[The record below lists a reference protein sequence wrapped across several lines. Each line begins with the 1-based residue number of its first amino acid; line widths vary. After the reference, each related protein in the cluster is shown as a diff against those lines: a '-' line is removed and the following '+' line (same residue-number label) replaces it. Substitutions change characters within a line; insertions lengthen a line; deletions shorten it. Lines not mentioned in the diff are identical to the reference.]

1 MDTVR
6 TRFAPSPTGYMHL
19 GNLRSALYTY
29 LYAKANGGKFIL
41 RIEDTD
47 QSRYVPGAVD
57 VIYRTLKSIGMQWD
71 EGPDIG
77 GDYGPYVQSERK
89 SLYLPYAQE
98 LVKKGKAYY
107 CFCTE
112 EELSARREAAAQRG
126 ETFKYDKHCLH
137 LSPEEVQRR
146 LDAGEPYVIR
156 QNVPESGEASFD
168 DAIYGHIAVDCSD
181 LDDMI
186 LIKADGM
193 PTYNFANVIDDHT
206 MGITHV
212 MRGNE
217 YLASTPKYNLLYDAF
232 GWEKPTYIHMTPIM
246 RDASHKLSKRDGD
259 AYFEDYI
266 NKGYLKEAI
275 VNYVALLG
283 WNPGDDRE
291 FFTMDELIGAFSVDG
306 MSKSP
311 AIFDVNK
318 LTWMNAEYIRRL
330 TPEAFTAQAMPY
342 YEKAGIDTSRTD
354 VLCRILQPRVE
365 TFAQIP
371 EIVDFLAKLP
381 DYDVELFTNKKS
393 KTNPEVARQVLDMV
407 IPLLESLPDWEEAT
421 VHDALMNLAAEKG
434 LKNGTLLWPVRIALA
449 GKQVTPG
456 GAIEIALLLG
466 RAESLRRL
474 KAGREKLARP
484 GPRPPTTPSAPSSP
498 TWAWWR
504 CPISG
509 WTCWRRCTIPRS
521 TPPPPSSSWT
531 SRAWSAAPAGAR
543 AWGTSSS
550 PTSGRW
556 TRWSTW
562 SAASRTGTWSTWT
575 AASTRSGTRRP

>member
-1 MDTVR
+1 MEVR

-29 LYAKANGGKFIL
+29 LFAKANGGKFIL

-47 QSRYVPGAVD
+47 QARFVPGAVD

-77 GDYGPYVQSERK
+77 GDFGPYVQSERK
-89 SLYLPYAQE
+89 NMYLPYAEQ
-98 LVKKGKAYY
+98 LVKAGKAYY

-112 EELSARREAAAQRG
+112 EELAARREEATKRG

-146 LDAGEPYVIR
+146 IAAGEPYVIR
-156 QNVPESGEASFD
+156 QNVPEHGEASFD
-168 DAIYGHIAVDCSD
+168 DVLYGHIAVDCSD

-217 YLASTPKYNLLYDAF
+217 YLSSTPKYNLLYEAF
-232 GWEKPTYIHMTPIM
+232 GWEKPIYIHMTPIM
-246 RDASHKLSKRDGD
+246 RDATHKLSKRDGD
-259 AYFEDYI
+259 AYFEDYL

-283 WNPGDDRE
+283 WNPGDERE
-291 FFTMDELIGAFSVDG
+291 FFTMDELIKAFSVDG

-318 LTWMNAEYIRRL
+318 LTWMNAEYVRRL
-330 TPEAFTAQAMPY
+330 TPEQFTEYALPY
-342 YEKAGIDTSRTD
+342 YEKAGVSAEHAE
-354 VLCRILQPRVE
+354 LLARILQQRTE
-365 TFAQIP
+365 IFTQIP
-371 EIVDFLAKLP
+371 EMLDFIPQLP
-381 DYDVELFTNKKS
+381 DYDAELFTNKKS
-393 KTNPEVARQVLDMV
+393 KTNPEIAKHVLEIAIDA
-407 IPLLESLPDWEEAT
+407 LDALSAWEEQPI
-421 VHDALMNLAAEKG
+421 HDALLGLAEKKG
-434 LKNGTLLWPVRIALA
+434 MKNGTMLWPVRIALA

-456 GAIEIALLLG
+456 GAIEIAILLG
-466 RAESLRRL
+466 REESMRRL
-474 KAGREKLARP
+474 HVGLEKL
-484 GPRPPTTPSAPSSP
+484 S
-498 TWAWWR
+498 
-504 CPISG
+504 
-509 WTCWRRCTIPRS
+509 
-521 TPPPPSSSWT
+521 
-531 SRAWSAAPAGAR
+531 
-543 AWGTSSS
+543 
-550 PTSGRW
+550 
-556 TRWSTW
+556 
-562 SAASRTGTWSTWT
+562 
-575 AASTRSGTRRP
+575 

>member
-1 MDTVR
+1 MEVR

-29 LYAKANGGKFIL
+29 LFAKANGGKFIL

-77 GDYGPYVQSERK
+77 GDFGPYVQSERK
-89 SLYLPYAQE
+89 NMYLPYAEQ
-98 LVKKGKAYY
+98 LVKAGKAYY

-112 EELSARREAAAQRG
+112 EELSARREEAQSRG

-146 LDAGEPYVIR
+146 IAAGEPYVIR
-156 QNVPESGEASFD
+156 QNVPEHGEASFD
-168 DAIYGHIAVDCSD
+168 DVLYGHIAVDCAD

-217 YLASTPKYNLLYDAF
+217 YLSSTPKYNLLYEAF
-232 GWEKPTYIHMTPIM
+232 SWEKPVYIHMTPIM
-246 RDASHKLSKRDGD
+246 RDATHKLSKRDGD

-283 WNPGDDRE
+283 WNPGDERE
-291 FFTMDELIGAFSVDG
+291 FFTMDELIKAFSVDG

-318 LTWMNAEYIRRL
+318 LTWMNAEYVRRL
-330 TPEAFTAQAMPY
+330 TPEQFTEYALPY
-342 YEKAGIDTSRTD
+342 YEKAGVSAEHAD
-354 VLCRILQPRVE
+354 LLARILQQRTE
-365 TFAQIP
+365 IFTQIP
-371 EIVDFLAKLP
+371 EMLDFIPQLP
-381 DYDVELFTNKKS
+381 DYDAELFTNKKS
-393 KTNPEVARQVLDMV
+393 KTNPEIAKHVLKIAIDA
-407 IPLLESLPDWEEAT
+407 LDALPAWEEQPI
-421 VHDALMNLAAEKG
+421 HDALLGLAEKEG
-434 LKNGTLLWPVRIALA
+434 MKNGTMLWPVRIALA

-456 GAIEIALLLG
+456 GAIEIAILLG
-466 RAESLRRL
+466 REESMRRL
-474 KAGREKLARP
+474 HVGLDKLN
-484 GPRPPTTPSAPSSP
+484 
-498 TWAWWR
+498 
-504 CPISG
+504 
-509 WTCWRRCTIPRS
+509 
-521 TPPPPSSSWT
+521 
-531 SRAWSAAPAGAR
+531 
-543 AWGTSSS
+543 
-550 PTSGRW
+550 
-556 TRWSTW
+556 
-562 SAASRTGTWSTWT
+562 
-575 AASTRSGTRRP
+575 

>member
-1 MDTVR
+1 MEVR

-29 LYAKANGGKFIL
+29 LFAKANGGKFIL

-89 SLYLPYAQE
+89 NMYLPYAEQ
-98 LVKKGKAYY
+98 LVKAGKAYY

-112 EELSARREAAAQRG
+112 EELAARREEAAKRG

-146 LDAGEPYVIR
+146 IAAGEPYVIR
-156 QNVPESGEASFD
+156 QNVPEHGEASFD
-168 DAIYGHIAVDCSD
+168 DVLYGHIAVDCAD

-217 YLASTPKYNLLYDAF
+217 YLSSTPKYNLLYEAF
-232 GWEKPTYIHMTPIM
+232 GWEKPVYIHMTPIM
-246 RDASHKLSKRDGD
+246 RDATHKLSKRDGD

-283 WNPGDDRE
+283 WNPGDERE
-291 FFTMDELIGAFSVDG
+291 FFTMDELIQAFSVDG

-318 LTWMNAEYIRRL
+318 LTWMNAEYVRRL
-330 TPEAFTAQAMPY
+330 TPEQFTEYALRY
-342 YEKAGIDTSRTD
+342 YEKAGVSAEHAD
-354 VLCRILQPRVE
+354 LLARILQQRTEVF
-365 TFAQIP
+365 TQIP
-371 EIVDFLAKLP
+371 EMLDFIPKLP
-381 DYDVELFTNKKS
+381 DYDAELFTNKKS
-393 KTNPEVARQVLDMV
+393 KTNPEIAKHVLEIAIEALDA
-407 IPLLESLPDWEEAT
+407 LPAWEEQPI
-421 VHDALMNLAAEKG
+421 HDALLGLAEKEG
-434 LKNGTLLWPVRIALA
+434 MKNGTMLWPVRIALA

-456 GAIEIALLLG
+456 GAIEIAILLG
-466 RAESLRRL
+466 REESMRRL
-474 KAGREKLARP
+474 KIGLEKL
-484 GPRPPTTPSAPSSP
+484 S
-498 TWAWWR
+498 
-504 CPISG
+504 
-509 WTCWRRCTIPRS
+509 
-521 TPPPPSSSWT
+521 
-531 SRAWSAAPAGAR
+531 
-543 AWGTSSS
+543 
-550 PTSGRW
+550 
-556 TRWSTW
+556 
-562 SAASRTGTWSTWT
+562 
-575 AASTRSGTRRP
+575 